1 MMYRVIVN
9 QTTKGKIK
17 MFEQYTIICKL
28 ESEETITMTTT
39 KTCRSSAIHWAKSK
53 LNKEGKYLI
62 SVIIFDE
69 DKTQNKFNYREIQ
82 TIYGRIEQR
91 QR

>member
-1 MMYRVIVN
+1 
-9 QTTKGKIK
+9 

-28 ESEETITMTTT
+28 ESEETITITTIQE
-39 KTCRSSAIHWAKSK
+39 CRSTAIHWAKSK
-53 LNKEGKYLI
+53 FNKEGKNLL
-62 SVIIFDE
+62 SVIIFDQ
-69 DKTQNKFNYREIQ
+69 DKTQAKYNFREIQ